1 MGGMCSWAMGVDSGR
16 DGENR
21 AHGGSLEGVFS
32 EVWSYMLCVITMRAS
47 LASPSRLTR
56 YGHMCMCNSY
66 ESISCF
72 SISPHRYGHMCMC
85 NSYCGGEG

>member
-1 MGGMCSWAMGVDSGR
+1 MGRMCSWGIGVDGGR

-47 LASPSRLTR
+47 LASPSRLT
-56 YGHMCMCNSY
+56 GMVICVCVIAIV
-66 ESISCF
+66 EEK
-72 SISPHRYGHMCMC
+72 
-85 NSYCGGEG
+85 GECRF

>member
-1 MGGMCSWAMGVDSGR
+1 MECVPGAWVLTAGEMGRIVLTEGSSKGYFPGYGHMRMC
-16 DGENR
+16 N
-21 AHGGSLEGVFS
+21 
-32 EVWSYMLCVITMRAS
+32 S